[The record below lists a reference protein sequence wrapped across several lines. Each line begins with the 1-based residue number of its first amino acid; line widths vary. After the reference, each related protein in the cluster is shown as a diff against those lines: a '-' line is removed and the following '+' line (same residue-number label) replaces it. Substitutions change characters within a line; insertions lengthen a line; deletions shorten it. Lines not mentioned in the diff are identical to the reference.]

1 MSRSICKTLTL
12 AEQVEVLKQLDL
24 KESQSSIAQQFGVN
38 QSAILRIQKNKDK
51 IIQEWQSNSN
61 PDRKRKRTEVNMR
74 MLRKMHT
81 YIFIIGR
88 HKIK

>member
-1 MSRSICKTLTL
+1 MSKRNCKTLTF
-12 AEQVEVLKQLDL
+12 ADRVEVFKKLNL

-61 PDRKRKRTEVNMR
+61 PDHKRKRTEVNMR
-74 MLRKMHT
+74 MLRKTDIHT
-81 YIFIIGR
+81 FLLFDV
-88 HKIK
+88 IK